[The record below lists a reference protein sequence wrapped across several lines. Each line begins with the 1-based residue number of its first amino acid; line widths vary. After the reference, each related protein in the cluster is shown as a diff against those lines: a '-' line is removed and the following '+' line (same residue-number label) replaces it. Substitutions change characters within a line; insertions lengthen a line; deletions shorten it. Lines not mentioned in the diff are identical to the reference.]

1 MKRTRPRVDINV
13 TKLDQVLDQA
23 LEAPLSRA
31 DHQTLKS
38 TLHTLLELVKAYRNT
53 EKTKAVLPPKGK
65 AAAPSETKPAAN
77 KPPRPGHGRNAAS
90 DFSGAKRIRDRHRRN
105 AALHAEP

>member
-13 TKLDQVLDQA
+13 TELDQVLDQA

-38 TLHTLLELVKAYRNT
+38 TLHTLLSL
-53 EKTKAVLPPKGK
+53 
-65 AAAPSETKPAAN
+65 
-77 KPPRPGHGRNAAS
+77 
-90 DFSGAKRIRDRHRRN
+90 
-105 AALHAEP
+105 